1 MSLSEGAEVL
11 RGLRLAPSVCIGH
24 RTVLGPVPGSALKY
38 LGENIVKST
47 AKILSARTTLEF
59 LGM

>member
-1 MSLSEGAEVL
+1 M